1 MLQQNQGNL
10 ASKFL
15 IIATLTNACAKSET
29 RSETDAYPRLASK
42 WSSTSIPVC
51 WEPLASSDEDFAEE
65 KSWVK
70 TKVEGQYEV
79 HTALE
84 FTGWNECSAS
94 DIDGIRIRIA
104 DEGPH
109 TRGLGKTLKGVKNG
123 MLLNFTFENWS
134 TSCQQNRRRCIEGI
148 GVHEFG
154 HAIGLAHEHNRADT
168 PATCDSEAQGTNG
181 DQTVGE
187 WDLNSVMNYCSPV
200 YNNNG
205 NLTETDI
212 RGINSMYGPRT

>member
-1 MLQQNQGNL
+1 MLQQNHGNL
-10 ASKFL
+10 APKII
-15 IIATLTNACAKSET
+15 IIAVLAHGCAKSET
-29 RSETDAYPRLASK
+29 HYEPNAYPRLASK
-42 WSSTSIPVC
+42 WSSTTIPVC
-51 WEPLASSDEDFAEE
+51 WEPLTIPAEDFALE

-70 TKVEGQYEV
+70 TKVEREYEE
-79 HTALE
+79 HTTLD
-84 FTGWNECSAS
+84 FTGWNECSTS
-94 DIDGIRIRIA
+94 DSDGIRIRIA

-109 TRGLGKTLKGVKNG
+109 TKGLGKTLKGVKNG

-134 TSCQQNRRRCIEGI
+134 TSCQQNRKRCIEGI

-154 HAIGLAHEHNRADT
+154 HAVGLAHEHNRPDT

-181 DQTVGE
+181 DQTIGK
-187 WDLNSVMNYCSPV
+187 WDLHSVMNYCSPV

-212 RGINSMYGPRT
+212 RGINSMYGPRP